1 MKHGYFLKAGS
12 PLKHELTPKI
22 DVILTALNENG
33 AMLAGGFVRDYVLN
47 REFQDIDIFLQT
59 GGNLSYMFEECI
71 PELLDF
77 KCGEDVVDTGKTE
90 ENYSSHYI
98 RNVVSMTVDDITWQF
113 IVLDCPPIN
122 FIRKQFDYS
131 INQVFYDSHGIRS
144 SRAFTDTLKTGEV
157 KAYRKVSDERLDDLR
172 SRFSEFTFPDN
183 PEQEKQRN
191 PFMSSYLNNTTTTAS
206 AAGPQY
212 QWVWGTTN

>member
-59 GGNLSYMFEECI
+59 GGNLSYMFEEYI
-71 PELLDF
+71 PEILDF
-77 KCGEDVVDTGKTE
+77 KCGEDVVDTGKKE

-98 RNVVSMTVDDITWQF
+98 RNVVSMTVDDISWQF

-157 KAYRKVSDERLDDLR
+157 KAYRKVSDERLNDLR

-183 PEQEKQRN
+183 PEQARPRN
-191 PFMSSYLNNTTTTAS
+191 HYASTYLNSTTVLAG
-206 AAGPQY
+206 GPQY
-212 QWVWGTTN
+212 QWIWGTTN

>member
-33 AMLAGGFVRDYVLN
+33 AMLAGGFVRDCVLN
-47 REFQDIDIFLQT
+47 REFQDIDFFLQK
-59 GGNLSYMFEECI
+59 GGNLSHMFEECI
-71 PELLDF
+71 PEILDF

-157 KAYRKVSDERLDDLR
+157 KAYRKVSDERLNDLR

-183 PEQEKQRN
+183 PGREKQSN
-191 PFMSSYLNNTTTTAS
+191 PFMSSYSNNATVLAG
-206 AAGPQY
+206 GPQY

>member
-1 MKHGYFLKAGS
+1 
-12 PLKHELTPKI
+12 
-22 DVILTALNENG
+22 
-33 AMLAGGFVRDYVLN
+33 
-47 REFQDIDIFLQT
+47 
-59 GGNLSYMFEECI
+59 
-71 PELLDF
+71 
-77 KCGEDVVDTGKTE
+77 
-90 ENYSSHYI
+90 
-98 RNVVSMTVDDITWQF
+98 MTVDDISWQF

-157 KAYRKVSDERLDDLR
+157 KAYRKVSDERLNDLR

-191 PFMSSYLNNTTTTAS
+191 PFMSSYLNNAIVQ
-206 AAGPQY
+206 AAVFQY
-212 QWVWGTTN
+212 QWVWGIPN